1 MASTIIVNSIP
12 DGLTYRAWANI
23 TQYSV
28 YMGQNGKLYIK
39 LDASTA
45 LDVVAGTTETAPGGG
60 YECDITVTAV
70 YK

>member
-23 TQYSV
+23 TQYSI
-28 YMGQNGKLYIK
+28 YMGQNGKMYIK

-45 LDVVAGTTETAPGGG
+45 LNVVAGTTEAAPAGG
-60 YECDITVTAV
+60 YECDITVMTV